1 MSVSN
6 ANKQAVCEKYRTY
19 LEIIYTFGNKV
30 ILMKQLYEYANLLGL
45 AKSYSS
51 FYCSIMEL
59 VDSEILRKEPF
70 IAYGKA
76 TQLQM
81 LTIRK
86 FGIRFL
92 EGKQDSYSVASVPK
106 SHGNER
112 IMVSIFKNCYI
123 LNKVI
128 HRIIKEGKLVTLT
141 EIMDLLN
148 HDFSTILLNKN
159 QGLSFITQIRT
170 DKILQQFLDTTE
182 VDHDAKRVQRIKQTV
197 AEGLGK
203 GSKSSVG
210 KGKGKLCTGSRFS
223 LIDLNNEIYEKVGKD
238 YTKDEKINNYTIDT
252 MLAFN
257 AHIAQIK
264 VVNNKPIIA
273 ILIFDIHNKTN
284 IYKIATHIACIH
296 NMFNRYFQCSFLLR
310 VGVISI
316 DEHASKNL
324 EGQAKGTHIDFM
336 TKERQGT
343 RLLAIL
349 KEWRVDTLM
358 QANIDVRFTDYNIT
372 NGFMDGIKH
381 TNLVRR

>member
-6 ANKQAVCEKYRTY
+6 AKKQAVCEKYRTY

-30 ILMKQLYEYANLLGL
+30 MLMKQLYEYAKLLGL
-45 AKSYSS
+45 AKSYSF

-59 VDSEILRKEPF
+59 VDAEILRKEPF
-70 IAYGKA
+70 VAYGKT

-92 EGKQDSYSVASVPK
+92 EGKQDSYSVASVRK

-128 HRIIKEGKLVTLT
+128 PRIIKEGKSVTFT

-148 HDFSTILLNKN
+148 HDYSTILLNKN

-170 DKILQQFLDTTE
+170 DKTLQQFFDTTE
-182 VDHDAKRVQRIKQTV
+182 VDHDTKRMQEIKKTV
-197 AEGLGK
+197 AEGLRK
-203 GSKSSVG
+203 GSESSEG
-210 KGKGKLCTGSRFS
+210 KGKGKLCAGSRLS
-223 LIDLNNEIYEKVGKD
+223 LIDLNNEIYAKVGRD
-238 YTKDEKINNYTIDT
+238 YTKDEKINNYTVDT

-257 AHIAQIK
+257 AYIAQIK

-284 IYKIATHIACIH
+284 IYKIATHIACIY
-296 NMFNRYFQCSFLLR
+296 NMFNRYFKCKFLLR

-324 EGQAKGTHIDFM
+324 ESQAKGTYIDFM
-336 TKERQGT
+336 TKERRGI

-349 KEWRVDTLM
+349 NEWRVDALM
-358 QANIDVRFTDYNIT
+358 QESIKVRFADNNIT
-372 NGFMDGIKH
+372 NEFMDAIKH
-381 TNLVRR
+381 ANLVRR